1 MFPETFTNKQILDS
15 SLVQSENTLMG
26 TDDNLID
33 MSTNA
38 IRESERGIII
48 RVIVKPNSKSKEFI
62 TEITPEAIYL
72 NLSSPAR
79 EGKANREL
87 IRKMAKTLG
96 INTSSIALVAG
107 HKNREKT
114 LLVTDIT
121 QEEAI
126 QKLSFM
132 I

>member
-1 MFPETFTNKQILDS
+1 
-15 SLVQSENTLMG
+15 MG
-26 TDDNLID
+26 INGNLID

-38 IRESERGIII
+38 IWESERGTFIK
-48 RVIVKPNSKSKEFI
+48 VIVKPNSKSKEFI

-79 EGKANREL
+79 EGKANKEL

-114 LLVTDIT
+114 LLVTNIT
-121 QEEAI
+121 QEMAI